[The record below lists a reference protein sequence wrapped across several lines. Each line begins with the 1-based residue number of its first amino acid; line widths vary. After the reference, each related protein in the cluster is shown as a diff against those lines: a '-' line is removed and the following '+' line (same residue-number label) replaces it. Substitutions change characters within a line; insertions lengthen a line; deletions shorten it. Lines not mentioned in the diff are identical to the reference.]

1 MYVYVCVCMYVC
13 VCVSV
18 CVGGCARVHTSV
30 CVCVLLRS
38 HTSAILFLVDK
49 FSEVSDS
56 VCVGQPVNGDER
68 VVLFVKMVKGKRY
81 VAVTIIVI
89 PILGYTLFA
98 FT

>member
-1 MYVYVCVCMYVC
+1 MYVC

-18 CVGGCARVHTSV
+18 CVSVSVGGCACVHTSV

-38 HTSAILFLVDK
+38 HTSAILFVVDK

-81 VAVTIIVI
+81 VAVTISYIN
-89 PILGYTLFA
+89 TLFKLA
-98 FT
+98 SYARP